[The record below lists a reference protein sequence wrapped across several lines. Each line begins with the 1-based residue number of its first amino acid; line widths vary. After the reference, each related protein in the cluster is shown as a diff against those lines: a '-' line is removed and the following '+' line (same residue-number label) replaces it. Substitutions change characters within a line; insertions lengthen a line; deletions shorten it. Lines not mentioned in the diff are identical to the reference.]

1 MKTVINIINNKN
13 KNTNWLPDIN
23 TFLISKNEKFLNT
36 DVINQNTIKILL
48 LINFLSNIFFVPNPF
63 ALFLIILM
71 IISLFDNFNLYYLY

>member
-13 KNTNWLPDIN
+13 KNTNWLPDRS
-23 TFLISKNEKFLNT
+23 TFLITKNEKILNN
-36 DVINQNTIKILL
+36 DIINQNAIKILL

-71 IISLFDNFNLYYLY
+71 LISLFDNFNLYYLY

>member
-13 KNTNWLPDIN
+13 KNTNWLPD
-23 TFLISKNEKFLNT
+23 TFLFTKNEKILNT
-36 DVINQNTIKILL
+36 DIINQNVIKILL

-71 IISLFDNFNLYYLY
+71 LISLFDNFNLYYLY